1 MIAELGHLAV
11 IIAFMVAIVQSVVP
25 MIGASKGYIGWMDAA
40 RPSAIIQFL
49 LIFFAFIMLTISF
62 VTSDFSV
69 KLVASNSHSLKP
81 LLYKISGVWGNHE
94 GSMLLWILILAFYGL
109 WLLYLVNDYR

>member
-81 LLYKISGVWGNHE
+81 L
-94 GSMLLWILILAFYGL
+94 
-109 WLLYLVNDYR
+109 